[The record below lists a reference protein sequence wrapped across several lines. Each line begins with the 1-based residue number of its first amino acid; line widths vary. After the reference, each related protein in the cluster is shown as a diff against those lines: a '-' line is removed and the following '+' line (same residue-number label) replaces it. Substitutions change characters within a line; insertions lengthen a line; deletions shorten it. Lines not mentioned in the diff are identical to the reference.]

1 MPAAGARN
9 GDDRLSVAVLPWGDL
24 FADWLDPLGVGIDD
38 LPDFTGSW
46 MFAWADALAAVDVR
60 TVIVAVSGR
69 VERPVELEHSVSG
82 ATIHLLPT
90 TWVHRRV
97 EPRMLHGSLAGR
109 RDPRSVGGAV
119 LAHAAP
125 YLATPPLR
133 LAAIVRRE
141 GCAAIV
147 CQEYETP
154 RFDLTVTLGALLRR
168 PSFATFQGGDYQ
180 ASRLERLTRPLAIR
194 GVRALIVPS
203 SSERAR
209 VRDTYRVPEGKLA
222 RIFNPI
228 DADFWQRQ
236 PRQEARRALDLPDH
250 ADVVAWHGQ
259 LHPRKGLDVLL
270 RAWADVRASRPGRDL
285 LLVLMGAGEQSVAEL
300 TASHPVDGVRFVAE
314 WVRDRERIRTL
325 LSAADV
331 YAFPSRHEGF
341 PVAPIEAMACGLPVV
356 ATAAQG
362 VPDIFENGETDGG
375 FVVPIDDTAAFAQ
388 RLGELLDDRE
398 LRETVGRAARARV
411 QTAFAL
417 EPVGRAL
424 RALLIGPTTS

>member
-1 MPAAGARN
+1 MPAAGASN
-9 GDDRLSVAVLPWGDL
+9 GGDHPSVAVLPWGDL

-38 LPDFTGSW
+38 LPDFAGSW
-46 MFAWADALAAVDVR
+46 MFAWADALRTAGVR
-60 TVIVAVSGR
+60 TVIVAVTGR
-69 VERPVELEHSVSG
+69 VERPVELEHSLSG
-82 ATIHLLPT
+82 AAIHLLPT
-90 TWVHRRV
+90 TRARRRI

-133 LAAIVRRE
+133 LASLLRRE
-141 GCAAIV
+141 RCEAIV

-154 RFDLTVTLGALLRR
+154 RFDLAVALGMLLRR

-180 ASRLERLTRPLAIR
+180 SSRLERLTRPVAMR
-194 GVRALIVPS
+194 GVRSLIVPS
-203 SSERAR
+203 SSEAAR
-209 VRDTYRVPEGKLA
+209 VRAAYRVPERKLA

-228 DADFWQRQ
+228 DTAFWQRE
-236 PRQEARRALDLPDH
+236 PTGDARRALELPED
-250 ADVVAWHGQ
+250 AEVVAWHGQ

-270 RAWADVRASRPGRDL
+270 RAWHDVRASRPGRDL

-300 TASHPVDGVRFVAE
+300 SASQPSDGVRFIEE
-314 WVRDRERIRTL
+314 WVRDRERIRAL

-341 PVAPIEAMACGLPVV
+341 PVAPIEAMACALPVV

-362 VPDIFENGETDGG
+362 VRDIFERGEADGG
-375 FVVPIDDTAAFAQ
+375 YVVPVDDSNALAQ
-388 RLGELLDDRE
+388 KLGELLDDRA
-398 LRETVGRAARARV
+398 LRETIGRAARSRV

-424 RALLIGPTTS
+424 RDLLVGPTTS